1 MKISCIVV
9 DDVPLALEVLSS
21 FIARIPYLVLEG
33 QYTDPFFAMEHLRKK
48 KVDLLFVDIQMPDI
62 SGIELV
68 KTLNNP
74 PKIVFTTAYSSYAIE
89 GFNLNAM
96 DYLLKPIAFDRFLVA
111 VNKVRDYMELSEAA
125 QEVHQP
131 EEKDVPEYM
140 FVKSNYKDIKIN
152 FNEVLY
158 IEGSEDYIKIH
169 TTTKKVMTLLS
180 MKGVM
185 EKLPENQFIRIHR
198 SFIVAIDKIESKS
211 NERITIGKQSLPI
224 GASYLNEVSKR
235 LYR

>member
-9 DDVPLALEVLSS
+9 DDEPLALEVLSS

-158 IEGSEDYIKIH
+158 IEDSEDYIKIH

>member
-9 DDVPLALEVLSS
+9 DDEPLALEVLSS

-96 DYLLKPIAFDRFLVA
+96 DYLL
-111 VNKVRDYMELSEAA
+111 
-125 QEVHQP
+125 
-131 EEKDVPEYM
+131 
-140 FVKSNYKDIKIN
+140 
-152 FNEVLY
+152 
-158 IEGSEDYIKIH
+158 
-169 TTTKKVMTLLS
+169 
-180 MKGVM
+180 
-185 EKLPENQFIRIHR
+185 
-198 SFIVAIDKIESKS
+198 
-211 NERITIGKQSLPI
+211 
-224 GASYLNEVSKR
+224 
-235 LYR
+235 

>member
-1 MKISCIVV
+1 MKISCIIV
-9 DDVPLALEVLSS
+9 DDEPLALEVLSS

>member
-9 DDVPLALEVLSS
+9 DDEPLALEVLSS

-125 QEVHQP
+125 QEIHQP

>member
-9 DDVPLALEVLSS
+9 DDEPLALEVLSS
-21 FIARIPYLVLEG
+21 FIARIPYLVLER
-33 QYTDPFFAMEHLRKK
+33 QYTDPFFAMQHLRKK

>member
-1 MKISCIVV
+1 MKISCIIV
-9 DDVPLALEVLSS
+9 DDEPLALEVLSS

-74 PKIVFTTAYSSYAIE
+74 PKVVFTTAYSSYAIE

>member
-1 MKISCIVV
+1 MKISCIIV
-9 DDVPLALEVLSS
+9 DDEPLALEVLSS

-74 PKIVFTTAYSSYAIE
+74 PKIVFTTAFSSYAIE

-111 VNKVRDYMELSEAA
+111 VNEVRDYMELSEAA

>member
-1 MKISCIVV
+1 
-9 DDVPLALEVLSS
+9 
-21 FIARIPYLVLEG
+21 
-33 QYTDPFFAMEHLRKK
+33 
-48 KVDLLFVDIQMPDI
+48 
-62 SGIELV
+62 
-68 KTLNNP
+68 
-74 PKIVFTTAYSSYAIE
+74 
-89 GFNLNAM
+89 
-96 DYLLKPIAFDRFLVA
+96 LKPIAFDRFLVA

>member
-1 MKISCIVV
+1 MKISCIIV
-9 DDVPLALEVLSS
+9 DDEPLALEVLSS

-74 PKIVFTTAYSSYAIE
+74 PKIVFTTAFSSYAIE

-125 QEVHQP
+125 LEVHQP

>member
-9 DDVPLALEVLSS
+9 DDEPLALEVLSS

>member
-1 MKISCIVV
+1 
-9 DDVPLALEVLSS
+9 
-21 FIARIPYLVLEG
+21 
-33 QYTDPFFAMEHLRKK
+33 MEHLRKK

>member
-9 DDVPLALEVLSS
+9 DDEPLALEVLSS

-111 VNKVRDYMELSEAA
+111 VNKVGDYMELSEAA

>member
-9 DDVPLALEVLSS
+9 DDEPLALEVLSS

-211 NERITIGKQSLPI
+211 NERITIVKQSLPI

>member
-1 MKISCIVV
+1 MKISCIIV
-9 DDVPLALEVLSS
+9 DDEPLALEVLSS

-74 PKIVFTTAYSSYAIE
+74 PKIVFTTAFSSYAIE

>member
-9 DDVPLALEVLSS
+9 DDEPLALEVLSS

-125 QEVHQP
+125 QEVYQP

>member
-9 DDVPLALEVLSS
+9 DDEPLALEVLSS

-48 KVDLLFVDIQMPDI
+48 KVDLLFVDIQMPDN

-111 VNKVRDYMELSEAA
+111 VNKVRDYMGLSEAA

>member
-1 MKISCIVV
+1 MKISCIVL
-9 DDVPLALEVLSS
+9 DDEPLALEVLSS

>member
-9 DDVPLALEVLSS
+9 DDEPLALEVLSS

-125 QEVHQP
+125 QDVHQP

>member
-1 MKISCIVV
+1 MKISCIIV
-9 DDVPLALEVLSS
+9 DDEPLALEVLSS

-33 QYTDPFFAMEHLRKK
+33 QYTDPFFSMEHLRKK

>member
-1 MKISCIVV
+1 MKISCIIV
-9 DDVPLALEVLSS
+9 DDEPLALEVLSS

-111 VNKVRDYMELSEAA
+111 VNEVRDYMELSEAA

>member
-9 DDVPLALEVLSS
+9 DDEPLALEVLSS

-74 PKIVFTTAYSSYAIE
+74 PKTVFTTAYSSYAIE

-198 SFIVAIDKIESKS
+198 SFIVAIDKNESKN

>member
-1 MKISCIVV
+1 MKISCIIV
-9 DDVPLALEVLSS
+9 DDEPLALEVLSS

-125 QEVHQP
+125 LEVHQP

>member
-9 DDVPLALEVLSS
+9 DDEPLALEVLSS

-48 KVDLLFVDIQMPDI
+48 KVGLLFVDIQMPDI

-180 MKGVM
+180 MKVVM

>member
-9 DDVPLALEVLSS
+9 DDEPLALEVLSS

-224 GASYLNEVSKR
+224 GASSLNEVSKR